1 MAEEKT
7 IQRLTAAFKKKGIS
21 AELSSP
27 RERRIF
33 ITVTREALKAAIQAT
48 FTELDTW
55 HISSTSSVDAG
66 DHYEALYHTATA
78 DKTITFRVM
87 LDKND
92 PRLPTITDI
101 LPGAILYEREF
112 HDVMGF
118 IIEGH
123 PDMRPLILPDSWGD
137 KGHPLRKDWV
147 DPRKKGGG
155 A

>member
-1 MAEEKT
+1 MAEEQTVK
-7 IQRLTAAFKKKGIS
+7 QLQALFKKKGIS
-21 AELSSP
+21 AEFSAP
-27 RERRIF
+27 RDRRIF
-33 ITVTREALKAAIQAT
+33 ITVSRDALKAAIKAV

-55 HISSTSSVDAG
+55 HICSTTAVDAG

-78 DKTITFRVM
+78 DKTITFRVI
-87 LDKND
+87 LSKDD

-101 LPGAILYEREF
+101 LPAAILYEREF

-118 IIEGH
+118 VIEGH
-123 PDMRPLILPDSWGD
+123 PDMRPLILPENWGE